1 VAVGVSVII
10 GMFTSHEPQGREC
23 WIMDRGRVAA
33 LTFFA
38 GVPEEELDAI
48 ARVATERLETV
59 PYYDGV
65 LTGEHDALVR

>member
-1 VAVGVSVII
+1 
-10 GMFTSHEPQGREC
+10 
-23 WIMDRGRVAA
+23 MDRGRVAA